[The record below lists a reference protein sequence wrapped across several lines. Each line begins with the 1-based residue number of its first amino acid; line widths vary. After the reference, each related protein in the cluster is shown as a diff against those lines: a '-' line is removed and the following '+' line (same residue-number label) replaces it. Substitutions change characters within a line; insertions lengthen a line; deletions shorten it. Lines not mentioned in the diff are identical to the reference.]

1 MSIASLLIQTCTLQQ
16 RTEGAGS
23 AAGYGHGTT
32 TWAVAATGV
41 ACRLDAQ
48 VARGSGGE
56 VVNRQ
61 NEGAPV
67 LYYTLFLAWR
77 SELAAYGASA
87 EYRVTTVKRADGT
100 TVDAGPFDI
109 QHVTGAGGSLGQLLG
124 LSLLRAAV

>member
-1 MSIASLLIQTCTLQQ
+1 LIHTCTLQK

-32 TWAVAATGV
+32 TWAAATTGV

-48 VARGSGGE
+48 PARGGYGGE
-56 VVNRQ
+56 EVNRQ

-77 SELAAYGASA
+77 SELATYGASA

-100 TVDAGPFDI
+100 TIDAGPFDI
-109 QHVTGAGGSLGQLLG
+109 QHVTDAGGSLGRLLE
-124 LSLLRAAV
+124 LSLLRAAVTA